1 MVLFNSE
8 FIGVFD
14 IKLQKHRKSA
24 ATRPLGTF
32 HDPETINVMN
42 VISSRRR
49 VWKIAPLQNEPYTWK
64 TENEC
69 FAICGTYTR
78 WLIIDCS
85 AVNLCLTE
93 FFALAWSNFL
103 RLADLDGGSPH
114 PKKTLLDASHSEKNC
129 TDCPVCPLKR

>member
-24 ATRPLGTF
+24 ATRPLRTF
-32 HDPETINVMN
+32 HHPETINVMN

-49 VWKIAPLQNEPYTWK
+49 AWKIAPLQNETYTWR
-64 TENEC
+64 TENER
-69 FAICGTYTR
+69 FAMYGTCTR

-85 AVNLCLTE
+85 AVNLCLAE
-93 FFALAWSNFL
+93 FFSLAWSNFL

-114 PKKTLLDASHSEKNC
+114 PKKKCCMYPT
-129 TDCPVCPLKR
+129 LKRIVLTVQCVH

>member
-24 ATRPLGTF
+24 ATMPLGTF
-32 HDPETINVMN
+32 HHPGTINVMN

-49 VWKIAPLQNEPYTWK
+49 VWKIAPLQNELYTWK
-64 TENEC
+64 TEKEC

-78 WLIIDCS
+78 WLMIDCS
-85 AVNLCLTE
+85 AVNL
-93 FFALAWSNFL
+93 
-103 RLADLDGGSPH
+103 
-114 PKKTLLDASHSEKNC
+114 
-129 TDCPVCPLKR
+129 

>member
-32 HDPETINVMN
+32 HHPETINVMN
-42 VISSRRR
+42 VISSRWR
-49 VWKIAPLQNEPYTWK
+49 VWKIAPLQNEPYTR
-64 TENEC
+64 

-78 WLIIDCS
+78 WLKIDCS
-85 AVNLCLTE
+85 AVNLCPTE

-103 RLADLDGGSPH
+103 RLADLDGSSPH
-114 PKKTLLDASHSEKNC
+114 PKKRIAGC
-129 TDCPVCPLKR
+129 IPL